1 MALKLLSIRLPE
13 DLVDLLP
20 PASLQGERAQYIRD
34 AVKEKLERE
43 GFSIPETTNK

>member
-13 DLVDLLP
+13 EMVDLLP

-43 GFSIPETTNK
+43 GLLFSRTDD